1 MSTSNTPQQ
10 AMDTQM
16 AIRFMRSDIK
26 MLDALRRQETD
37 IPSRAEM
44 IRRIIRKLANENG
57 LNKLRLDGAQE

>member
-1 MSTSNTPQQ
+1 
-10 AMDTQM
+10 M

-26 MLDALRRQETD
+26 MLDALRRQEAD

-57 LNKLRLDGAQE
+57 LNKLRLDGVQE

>member
-1 MSTSNTPQQ
+1 MSTSKTPQQ

-26 MLDALRRQETD
+26 MLDALRRQEAD

-57 LNKLRLDGAQE
+57 LNKLRLDGVQE